1 MANETSQL
9 DDPRDVSRLLR
20 THGITPTRQRVV
32 IAQAML
38 SRPQHLSADQVLE
51 LARSSGGKVSKA
63 TVYNTLGLFSHKGL
77 IRELIIDAQRSFYDS
92 STHPHS
98 HFYNRATQ
106 ELTDVEQ
113 GSFDITLP
121 ERLPDGTEIER
132 VDVVIHLR
140 PSGKTAKN

>member
-1 MANETSQL
+1 MNEETTQL
-9 DDPRDVSRLLR
+9 DDPREVSRLLR
-20 THGITPTRQRVV
+20 KHGITPTRQRVV
-32 IAQAML
+32 IARAML

-63 TVYNTLGLFSHKGL
+63 TVYNTLGLFSRKGL

-92 STHPHS
+92 STHPHF
-98 HFYNRATQ
+98 HFYNKITH
-106 ELTDVEQ
+106 ELSDLEQ
-113 GSFDITLP
+113 GNFDITLP
-121 ERLPDGTEIER
+121 ERLPDGTEIDR